1 MHIDTEFV
9 YFLFILPVYFMKK
22 WFLYLCTSL
31 LFYQGFAQSVTVTD
45 VANNPQDNVHKKQNK
60 LNFEGVSVNPQG
72 DSLYTFS
79 IPALVFVAPPKF
91 KNSAQARR
99 YTRLE
104 YNVRTVYPYVTLIR
118 NKFKEMNVHYL
129 SIKDE
134 KDKKEYTKK
143 VEQEIRAE
151 FEGELKKLT
160 ITQGRILIKLI
171 DRETGITSFELLQE
185 FRGKFSAFFWQTLA
199 RVFGLN
205 LKDAYNAEGD
215 DLLIEDILM
224 RIEAGI

>member
-1 MHIDTEFV
+1 
-9 YFLFILPVYFMKK
+9 MKK
-22 WFLYLCTSL
+22 FLLC
-31 LFYQGFAQSVTVTD
+31 LFACLWVCHVC
-45 VANNPQDNVHKKQNK
+45 PQDNKTDAKQNAVK
-60 LNFEGVSVNPQG
+60 FEGINIGSDG
-72 DSLYTFS
+72 DSLYVFS
-79 IPALVFVAPPKF
+79 MTPLIFIAPPKF
-91 KNSAQARR
+91 KNKAEERR

-104 YNVRTVYPYVTLIR
+104 YNVRKVHPYVVLIR
-118 NKFKEMNVHYL
+118 NKFKEMNIHYL

-134 KDKKEYTKK
+134 KGKKEYTKK
-143 VEQEIRAE
+143 VEQEIKGE

-205 LKDAYNAEGD
+205 LKDSYDAEGD
-215 DLLIEDILM
+215 DILIENILM
-224 RIEAGI
+224 RIETGS